1 MGSDRERAAAVA
13 EAIATMRDVTN
24 AFAADAD
31 AAADA
36 AADVGAYL
44 AANAGAD
51 AGADAAAGDTRPQA
65 TLTRSGA
72 VARLFASTRPSAS
85 TSHSTPY
92 ASPYPTPYGYRV
104 EGAGSAEADG
114 LYVRDGEYGGAPLF
128 KKVSLQP

>member
-1 MGSDRERAAAVA
+1 MVVGSDRERAAAVA

-24 AFAADAD
+24 AFAANAGA

-36 AADVGAYL
+36 AADVGA
-44 AANAGAD
+44 
-51 AGADAAAGDTRPQA
+51 DAAAHDAG
-65 TLTRSGA
+65 SGA
-72 VARLFASTRPSAS
+72 AARLFASTRPSAS

>member
-1 MGSDRERAAAVA
+1 MTVNHPEPKVVVGTDRERAAAVA

-24 AFAADAD
+24 AFAANAGA

-36 AADVGAYL
+36 A
-44 AANAGAD
+44 AD
-51 AGADAAAGDTRPQA
+51 AGADAAADAGADDA
-65 TLTRSGA
+65 GSGA
-72 VARLFASTRPSAS
+72 AALAARLFASTRPSAS
-85 TSHSTPY
+85 TSHSAPY